1 MNSGYL
7 TTPFG
12 RRSMTLAMLTD
23 QIVDTEKVCDKSI
36 DKWELYRA
44 LCQAKPL
51 LGLSDRALA
60 LLNALLSFYPKA
72 EISVANGLVVFPS
85 NQALS
90 LRSHGMAEQTIR
102 RHMASLVEAGLLT
115 RKDSP
120 NGKRYARRGRAGDI
134 TQAFGFSLQPLLAR
148 SEEIFALAEKVECE
162 RLQTH
167 LLREEISLHRR
178 DIGKLLIVVEVEDVP
193 GDWASLKIR
202 LAELVSALPR
212 KAELNQLEAHLSF
225 LSRVHAE
232 IVNSLKN
239 FANSQNT
246 SGNTS
251 QNERHIESKPESRF
265 DSNLSVV
272 DPREAKAPSS
282 DNQAQKPMSLDL
294 VNRACPNVA
303 ILTANGSIRNAQDLM
318 SVQPVLCSMLS
329 INRQL
334 LDFANNTIGTIETA
348 VTLACLYEKGEAIAS
363 PSGYLRNLA
372 SSAKS
377 GKFDVRPMVE
387 RLVMTQLATFAD
399 QDTVIEN
406 DRVRDPDETSDFLT
420 ADEAKQA
427 YLLSSK
433 SSSPVFPAGKRS
445 YGSPA
450 SSSMP
455 RMTARGM
462 A

>member
-23 QIVDTEKVCDKSI
+23 QIVDAEKVTDKSI

-90 LRSHGMAEQTIR
+90 MRSHGMAEQTIR

-134 TQAFGFSLQPLLAR
+134 TQAFGFCLQPLLAR
-148 SEEIFALAEKVECE
+148 SEEIFALAEKVERE
-162 RLQTH
+162 RLQIH

-193 GDWASLKIR
+193 GDWAALKIR

-212 KAELNQLEAHLSF
+212 KAELNQLEAHLSI
-225 LSRVHAE
+225 LSRVHVE

-265 DSNLSVV
+265 DSHLPVV
-272 DPREAKAPSS
+272 EPHETKAPSS
-282 DNQAQKPMSLDL
+282 VKQAQKPLSLDL

-303 ILTANGSIRNAQDLM
+303 ILTGSGNIRNMQDLM

-334 LDFANNTIGTIETA
+334 LDFANSTIGTVDTA
-348 VTLACLYEKGEAIAS
+348 VTLACLYEKGEEIAS

-387 RLVMTQLATFAD
+387 RLVMTQLATSAD
-399 QDTVIEN
+399 QHTVIEN
-406 DRVRDPDETSDFLT
+406 DDAGDLDETSAFLT
-420 ADEAKQA
+420 ADEARQA

-433 SSSPVFPAGKRS
+433 SSTSVFPVTKRS
-445 YGSPA
+445 YGNPA
-450 SSSMP
+450 SSSMH

>member
-102 RHMASLVEAGLLT
+102 RHLASLVEAGLLT

-134 TQAFGFSLQPLLAR
+134 TQAFGFSLQPLLVR
-148 SEEIFALAEKVECE
+148 SEEIFALAEKVERE
-162 RLQTH
+162 RQQVH

-212 KAELNQLEAHLSF
+212 KAELNQLEAHLSI

-232 IVNSLKN
+232 IVNSLKK

-265 DSNLSVV
+265 DSNISVI
-272 DPREAKAPSS
+272 DPRETKATSS
-282 DNQAQKPMSLDL
+282 EKHAQKLLSLDL
-294 VNRACPNVA
+294 VNRACPNAA
-303 ILTANGSIRNAQDLM
+303 ILSASGNLRTVQDLM

-334 LDFANNTIGTIETA
+334 LDFACSTIGTVETA
-348 VTLACLYEKGEAIAS
+348 VTLACLYEKGEEIAS

-387 RLVMTQLATFAD
+387 RLVMTQLATQNGAVEASED
-399 QDTVIEN
+399 S
-406 DRVRDPDETSDFLT
+406 RGVRQHQK
-420 ADEAKQA
+420 AK
-427 YLLSSK
+427 LSLRAAQSQTIAISHKTIAPAQQMLSK
-433 SSSPVFPAGKRS
+433 RAG
-445 YGSPA
+445 YV
-450 SSSMP
+450 
-455 RMTARGM
+455 
-462 A
+462 

>member
-1 MNSGYL
+1 
-7 TTPFG
+7 
-12 RRSMTLAMLTD
+12 MTLAMLTD
-23 QIVDTEKVCDKSI
+23 QIVDTEKVSGKSI

-72 EISVANGLVVFPS
+72 EISVTNGLVVFPS

-148 SEEIFALAEKVECE
+148 SEEIFALAEKVERE
-162 RLQTH
+162 RLQVH

-193 GDWASLKIR
+193 GDWLSLKIR

-212 KAELNQLEAHLSF
+212 KAELKQLEAHLSV

-265 DSNLSVV
+265 DSNPSVV
-272 DPREAKAPSS
+272 DLRETKAPSREK
-282 DNQAQKPMSLDL
+282 QPQKPLSLDL

-303 ILTANGSIRNAQDLM
+303 ILAAKGTIRNIQDLM

-334 LDFANNTIGTIETA
+334 LDFANSTIGTVDTA

-387 RLVMTQLATFAD
+387 RLVMTQMATFAD

-406 DRVRDPDETSDFLT
+406 DRGRHLDETSAFLT

-433 SSSPVFPAGKRS
+433 SSSPVFPVAKRS
-445 YGSPA
+445 HGSPA
-450 SSSMP
+450 SSSVH